1 MLDSSTT
8 VQRILMVLLL
18 GISLAWLSGCTNVV
32 HAPVA
37 DRSERPGWSPREHRV
52 RPRETLYSIAFQY
65 GMRYET
71 LAQWNGLRAP
81 YVIRVGQTL
90 KLHPPTTT
98 AGAPASPPPRTSAS
112 SDSVKQPP
120 ATTVS
125 RPARAPTPTVQASS
139 TFSWQWPA
147 QGPILRTFQAASHG
161 KKGIQIGGSRGQPVR
176 AAAPGR
182 VVYAGSGLVGYGGL
196 IIVKHDARFLSAYGY
211 NDKLYV
217 QEGSQVHAGQLIA
230 EMGSSGTNR
239 VQLHFELRQDGKP
252 VDPLRFLP
260 KR

>member
-1 MLDSSTT
+1 MLDRSST
-8 VQRILMVLLL
+8 VQRILFLLFL
-18 GISLAWLSGCTNVV
+18 GISLSWLNACTNVV

-52 RPRETLYSIAFQY
+52 RPGETLYSIAFQY

-71 LAQWNGLRAP
+71 LAQWNGLRSP
-81 YVIRVGQTL
+81 YLIRAGQTL
-90 KLHPPTTT
+90 KLHPPATTT
-98 AGAPASPPPRTSAS
+98 RAPSSTPPSTSAS
-112 SDSVKQPP
+112 ADSVKQPP
-120 ATTVS
+120 ATTAS
-125 RPARAPTPTVQASS
+125 RPTPAPPTIQKTSPI
-139 TFSWQWPA
+139 SWQWPA
-147 QGPILRTFQAASHG
+147 QGPILRTFQATSHG
-161 KKGIQIGGSRGQPVR
+161 KKGIQIGGDRGQPVR

-211 NDKLYV
+211 NDKLFV
-217 QEGSQVHAGQLIA
+217 QEGSQVHVGQVIA

-239 VQLHFELRQDGKP
+239 VQLHFEIRMDGKP
-252 VDPLRFLP
+252 VDPLQYLP